1 MRSLLNT
8 AGFFA
13 VCRRISSEVDDK
25 VLALRWLNEADRLA
39 NAFRDYQ
46 LPLIHIRDADLDS
59 AVTVFARLNRTGRK
73 MSSLDR
79 SIYDACYPDHLVLPL
94 ASCEAVIHAVA
105 SMRANAALTRVTCHG
120 IVDGDHRSA
129 DEIDYLHGRGVV
141 VLPVAELENIFLLPE
156 ISRAIAA
163 HEAHEGDGLDA
174 RLNDLRQAVFEGIT
188 SSSQKRAT
196 VLQYVTRQ
204 VDRLLKRIDLSA
216 ATSVE
221 EIETSYANRAGSIA
235 VGALASLVEHQI
247 DSAIQADDLPAL
259 LVFYDNKGLLALA
272 ANHLKDTDLSSFK
285 AWLERIFRK
294 GSAPELTMA
303 IRHALPDLP

>member
-1 MRSLLNT
+1 MRT
-8 AGFFA
+8 
-13 VCRRISSEVDDK
+13 
-25 VLALRWLNEADRLA
+25 
-39 NAFRDYQ
+39 
-46 LPLIHIRDADLDS
+46 
-59 AVTVFARLNRTGRK
+59 
-73 MSSLDR
+73 
-79 SIYDACYPDHLVLPL
+79 
-94 ASCEAVIHAVA
+94 
-105 SMRANAALTRVTCHG
+105 NAALTRVTCHG

-188 SSSQKRAT
+188 SSGQKRAT

-221 EIETSYANRAGSIA
+221 EIETSYANSAGSIA
-235 VGALASLVEHQI
+235 VGALASLAERQI

>member
-1 MRSLLNT
+1 M
-8 AGFFA
+8 
-13 VCRRISSEVDDK
+13 
-25 VLALRWLNEADRLA
+25 
-39 NAFRDYQ
+39 
-46 LPLIHIRDADLDS
+46 
-59 AVTVFARLNRTGRK
+59 
-73 MSSLDR
+73 
-79 SIYDACYPDHLVLPL
+79 
-94 ASCEAVIHAVA
+94 
-105 SMRANAALTRVTCHG
+105 
-120 IVDGDHRSA
+120 
-129 DEIDYLHGRGVV
+129 
-141 VLPVAELENIFLLPE
+141 
-156 ISRAIAA
+156 
-163 HEAHEGDGLDA
+163 
-174 RLNDLRQAVFEGIT
+174 NDLRQAVFEGIT
-188 SSSQKRAT
+188 SSGQKRAT

-221 EIETSYANRAGSIA
+221 EIETSYANSAGSIA
-235 VGALASLVEHQI
+235 VGALASLAERQI